1 MSFLRLLARN
11 RLALGGLIVMALVVA
26 LALITPLLPLKPP
39 NITNTAIRFQPPF
52 SDGALLG
59 TDHLGRD
66 LLSRLLWGTRL
77 SLAVGFAAAIVAATI
92 GAAIGIT
99 AGFYGGRTD
108 NLIMR
113 GVDMLMAFPY
123 ILLALAI
130 VAALGPGLMNALIA
144 VAAVNIPFF
153 ARNIRGITV
162 GIAHKEFVDAARLA
176 GLSNTR
182 IILTEILPN
191 VIPVIVIAMSTTIGW
206 MILETAGLSFLGLGS
221 QPPVADLGSMLGEAR
236 SALITNP
243 HTSIVP
249 GVMILV
255 IVMAINLL
263 GDGVRDALDPRLRS
277 GALSRPMAATRV
289 DRAAPPVARDTDAIL
304 DVQNLH
310 TQFHIGPR
318 NYRAVGG
325 VDLMVKPGECLGIIG
340 ESGSG
345 KSVTALSIMG
355 LVASPPGVITD
366 GAAHFQGED
375 LIGMP
380 YRELRKSRGSRVAYI
395 FQDPLATLHPL
406 YKVGDQ
412 LIEAIR
418 CHRPISARDGR
429 DKAIDLLRS
438 VRIPNPED
446 RINNYPH
453 EMSGGM
459 RQRVGI
465 AMALANDPEV
475 IIADEPTTALDV
487 TVQAQILSLLDDLR
501 RSRGLAIIF
510 ITHDFGVVGQLCDRV
525 AVMYAGRI
533 VEEGTTSDILTAPR
547 HPYTARLIDCVPE
560 LGGGKRR
567 LEAIPGLPPVV
578 DRLPAGCAFAD
589 RCDRVS
595 DACRIGNIDLTVEHV
610 GDQSSDKAGASK
622 TGALMGGHAPL
633 RAVRCITPVAP
644 PTPETST

>member
-1 MSFLRLLARN
+1 MSAFLKLLARN
-11 RLALGGLIVMALVVA
+11 RLALGGLIVMGIVVL
-26 LALITPLLPLKPP
+26 LAILTPVLPLADPDV
-39 NITNTAIRFQPPF
+39 TNTADRFQPPF
-52 SDGALLG
+52 SGAGLLG

-66 LLSRLLWGTRL
+66 LLSRLMWGTRL
-77 SLAVGFAAAIVAATI
+77 SLAVGFAAALLAATI
-92 GAAIGIT
+92 GAAIGIV

-108 NLIMR
+108 NIIMR

-162 GIAHKEFVDAARLA
+162 GIAHKEFVDAAK
-176 GLSNTR
+176 LSGMSNAR

-221 QPPVADLGSMLGEAR
+221 QPPQADLGSMLGEAR
-236 SALITNP
+236 SALISNP
-243 HTSIVP
+243 HTSVVP
-249 GVMILV
+249 GLMILV

-263 GDGVRDALDPRLRS
+263 GDGVRDALDPRLKS
-277 GALSRPMAATRV
+277 GALNRPLPATLV
-289 DRAAPPVARDTDAIL
+289 AKDRKPAPEHAPGIL
-304 DVQNLH
+304 TMSGLE
-310 TQFHIGPR
+310 TQFHVKDR
-318 NYRAVGG
+318 VYRAVGG
-325 VDLMVKPGECLGIIG
+325 VDLAVKPGEALGIIG

-345 KSVTALSIMG
+345 KSVTALSVMG
-355 LVASPPGVITD
+355 LVASPPGLITNGSVRYEGTD
-366 GAAHFQGED
+366 LVGA
-375 LIGMP
+375 P
-380 YRELRKSRGSRVAYI
+380 YETLRSMRGRAVAYI

-412 LIEAIR
+412 LIEAIAA
-418 CHRPISARDGR
+418 HRRIGR
-429 DKAIDLLRS
+429 DEGRKKAVELLEA
-438 VRIPNPED
+438 VRIPNAKSRVD
-446 RINNYPH
+446 NYPH

-501 RSRGLAIIF
+501 RDRGLAIIF

-533 VEEGTTSDILTAPR
+533 VEEGPTRAVLDAPQ
-547 HPYTARLIDCVPE
+547 HPYTARLIACVPE
-560 LGGGKRR
+560 LGQGKRR

-578 DRLPAGCAFAD
+578 DKLPEGCAFAD
-589 RCDRVS
+589 RCDRVHA
-595 DACRIGNIDLTVEHV
+595 DCRRGHIPLDG
-610 GDQSSDKAGASK
+610 S
-622 TGALMGGHAPL
+622 GG
-633 RAVRCITPVAP
+633 RKVRCLYPVNLREAA
-644 PTPETST
+644 E